1 MMVLGLFFISLLVA
15 HAEDSSIKT
24 IDLDQMERLSTDIK
38 RLSGTLATLYE
49 TSEKESIH
57 MLEIESSMM
66 EVENLVMQLENQI
79 STLPPSP

>member
-1 MMVLGLFFISLLVA
+1 MVLGLFFISMLVGY
-15 HAEDSSIKT
+15 AEDSSVKT

-49 TSEKESIH
+49 ASEKESIH

>member
-1 MMVLGLFFISLLVA
+1 M
-15 HAEDSSIKT
+15 SIVMGYTENPSMKAV
-24 IDLDQMERLSTDIK
+24 DLDQMERISTDIK
-38 RLSGTLATLYE
+38 RLSATLITLYK

-66 EVENLVMQLENQI
+66 EVENLVMQLEDQI